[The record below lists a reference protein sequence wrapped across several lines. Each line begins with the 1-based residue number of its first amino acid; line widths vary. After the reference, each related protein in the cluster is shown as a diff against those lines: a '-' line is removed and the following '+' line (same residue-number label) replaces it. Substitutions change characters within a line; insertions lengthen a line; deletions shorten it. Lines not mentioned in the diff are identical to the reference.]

1 MSEADSRPAGAVAG
15 TAGALLRQARE
26 KQGLH
31 IGALSAAIKVSQR
44 KLEALEADRIDEL
57 PDATFARALAQTVC
71 RQLKI
76 DPGPVLALLPPPKS
90 HRLEHLGEGINE
102 TFRESAGRLGG
113 DGISLASP
121 AVWAA
126 GLVLLAAVVVYL
138 LPPGLLDRGASTV
151 GESAPAVAASS
162 VIELVPVAPQSASAA
177 AAAVAGAA
185 ASEVPAATVETVHA
199 APDPAAAASDA
210 AVSPPVAGVLQ
221 LRTNAESWIEVR
233 NGTGQVVLQRLV
245 LPGET
250 LGLDGALPFK
260 LKIGNAAATQLVFRG
275 QPVDLAASTRDNVA
289 RLELK

>member
-1 MSEADSRPAGAVAG
+1 MSEADPRPGTAAAGS
-15 TAGALLRQARE
+15 AGALLRQARE

-44 KLEALEADRIDEL
+44 KLEALEADRLDEL

-76 DPGPVLALLPPPKS
+76 DPAPVLALLPPPKS

-102 TFRESAGRLGG
+102 TFRESPERLGG
-113 DGISLASP
+113 EGISLGSP
-121 AVWAA
+121 AVWAT
-126 GLVLLAAVVVYL
+126 GLVLVAALAVYL
-138 LPPGLLDRGASTV
+138 LPPGLLDRGASTIGASPAGSAASAV
-151 GESAPAVAASS
+151 VEIVPVAPAPTAASAPAVT
-162 VIELVPVAPQSASAA
+162 E
-177 AAAVAGAA
+177 AA

-199 APDPAAAASDA
+199 APDVAAAASDVGA
-210 AVSPPVAGVLQ
+210 SPPVAGVLQ
-221 LRTNAESWIEVR
+221 LRANAESWIEVR
-233 NGTGQVVLQRLV
+233 DGAGQVMLQRLV